1 MGNAMWLPS
10 LKGLRAVESA
20 LRLGSF
26 AAAAKE
32 LGVTQTAISRLVRD
46 LERQFGRPLFQRQAN
61 QSVPTALALEMQ
73 QGLGDGFRRI
83 ERTIAEAR
91 RVADD
96 PTVTLAVGP
105 TFAMRWLIPRLTEF
119 HAAHPSADLR
129 LATSIGRE
137 VVPGPETIAAIRL
150 AEPNLPGFVSD
161 ALFPGRLIVVCRPD
175 IAAQLKQPADLA
187 RHSLLDVRHSPED
200 WPRWLAAAGLQDR
213 RRFQVQSFD
222 YSAFAIQ
229 AALDGLGVALV
240 REPYVADDLRVGRL
254 AAPFPL
260 AIEDAAQRW
269 RLIYRPEARSHASF
283 RTFRRW
289 LLAKAKTQA

>member
-1 MGNAMWLPS
+1 MGDVTWLPS

-32 LGVTQTAISRLVRD
+32 LGVTQTAISRLVKD
-46 LERQFGRPLFQRQAN
+46 LERQFGRPLFQRRAN
-61 QSVPTALALEMQ
+61 QSVPTRLALEMQ
-73 QGLGDGFRRI
+73 QGLSDGFRRL
-83 ERTIAEAR
+83 ESTVAEAR
-91 RVADD
+91 RAVDD

-119 HAAHPSADLR
+119 HAAHPNADLR
-129 LATSIGRE
+129 LATTIGRE
-137 VVPGPETIAAIRL
+137 VTPGPETIAAIRL
-150 AEPNLPGFVSD
+150 ADASLPGFVSD
-161 ALFPGRLIVVCRPD
+161 ALFPGRLIMVCRPD
-175 IAAQLKQPADLA
+175 IAARLTQTADLM
-187 RHSLLDVRHSPED
+187 RHALLDVRHSPLD
-200 WPRWLAAAGLQDR
+200 WPRWLAAAGLPDR
-213 RRFQVQSFD
+213 GRFQVLSFD

-240 REPYVADDLRVGRL
+240 REPYVADDLRMGRL
-254 AAPFPL
+254 ATPFPL

-269 RLIYRPEARSHASF
+269 RLIYRPEARSHATF

-289 LLAKAKTQA
+289 LLAKAKTQT